1 MEYWN
6 EWFVTGNPLCPHCRH
21 TAYVSIF
28 RKYTVSRSPSQSLS
42 HQWIS
47 VKSLS
52 APFLYLPR
60 SLKSYYHCLSAV
72 EVGINGMTFLFFSP
86 SWVRLPLTLRL
97 RGNYYLYNNECWQLF
112 TVLKCHQK
120 QIMFYALD
128 RFVQAD
134 VFKEISIF
142 HIHVLDLTVHQ
153 VIMFFRLCNSVS

>member
-1 MEYWN
+1 MICDGKSI
-6 EWFVTGNPLCPHCRH
+6 VSTLQAHSLCFYFQKIH
-21 TAYVSIF
+21 
-28 RKYTVSRSPSQSLS
+28 SLS
-42 HQWIS
+42 L
-47 VKSLS
+47 SLS
-52 APFLYLPR
+52 ISISSVNLCQKPFR
-60 SLKSYYHCLSAV
+60 SFPLSSPFSKIILSLLV
-72 EVGINGMTFLFFSP
+72 CCWGGNKGMTFLFFSP

-153 VIMFFRLCNSVS
+153 VIMFFCLCNSVS